1 MAGGLSFRAERGF
14 ALCASGFLGQG
25 MAGGLE
31 IISGLVDRKAG
42 LRAGQMAKRKRQMAK
57 LRSLS
62 DFCHLTFAV

>member
-1 MAGGLSFRAERGF
+1 MAGGLSFRAERGIL
-14 ALCASGFLGQG
+14 LCASSFFAQRT
-25 MAGGLE
+25 AGGLE

-57 LRSLS
+57 LWSLS